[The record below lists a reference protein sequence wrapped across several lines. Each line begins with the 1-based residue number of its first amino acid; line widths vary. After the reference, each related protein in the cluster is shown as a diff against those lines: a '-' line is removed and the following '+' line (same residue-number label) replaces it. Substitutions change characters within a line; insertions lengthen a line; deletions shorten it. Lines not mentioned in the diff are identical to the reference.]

1 MKNTK
6 KATGIPPKNI
16 QLTFITLSAIAV
28 VIQVIFYIGLLA
40 RIYPNGL
47 RLSQF
52 SFMAFSSMMLPV
64 ILFAVA
70 YYFSKRSASRFD
82 RVFHAALLAVIG
94 LAILRIIYIFD
105 RVLAQHT
112 DLYTSDLF
120 VNGGM
125 LALPIIATL
134 ALYTGL
140 LYVLRIRDKKSDGI
154 RSLQLATVS
163 LAALVLI
170 ADTILN
176 ISDLVVRHIGSKN
189 AMNFI
194 THPDL
199 ILPIVLPFAFF
210 AVAYL
215 TIQKTNTLNRLFIST
230 IYAIVGVMTIYIT
243 ITLFNIGTWML
254 STRDTVSVYA
264 LDLPTIIAAFLSLTV
279 YTFLLV
285 THNRAKKTTKK
296 SK

>member
-6 KATGIPPKNI
+6 KATGILPKNI

-28 VIQVIFYIGLLA
+28 VIQAIFYIGLLA

-52 SFMAFSSMMLPV
+52 SILAFTAIVLPV
-64 ILFAVA
+64 ILFATA
-70 YYFSKRSASRFD
+70 YYFSKKSASRFD

-94 LAILRIIYIFD
+94 LAIQRIVYIVD

-125 LALPIIATL
+125 IALPIITTI
-134 ALYTGL
+134 ALYAGL
-140 LYVLRIRDKKSDGI
+140 LYTLRLRSKKSDGI

-163 LAALVLI
+163 LAALVFT
-170 ADTILN
+170 ADMVLN
-176 ISDLVVRHIGSKN
+176 ISDLVARHIGSRN

-215 TIQKTNTLNRLFIST
+215 TIQKTSTLNRLFTST
-230 IYAIVGVMTIYIT
+230 LYALVGVMTIYIT
-243 ITLFNIGTWML
+243 MTLFSVGTWML
-254 STRDTVSVYA
+254 STRDTVSIYA
-264 LDLPTIIAAFLSLTV
+264 LDLPTIVAAFLSLTV
-279 YTFLLV
+279 YTFLIV
-285 THNRAKKTTKK
+285 THNRSKKTTKK